1 MKKLLKGLAIVA
13 AVLLA
18 VAAVVFFLGRH
29 RIYSTPDWYRHERL
43 DPARRAAAANSVDQ
57 KLIAARSGIAQAY
70 ADQTR
75 SARGGQSATTVPSS
89 QFALELSEEEINAWI
104 PKWEQELNWKKK
116 LGNYLDEPSIFFRE
130 HELILAAPVKEWNS
144 IVSLHF
150 VPAIQDGKLQVTLS
164 DVMAGTLPL
173 PRMAWDKYQQKL
185 ETSLSA
191 KLPELQEEAEID
203 PHGGANSAAVQA
215 ALAELLLNTLHDRPS
230 EPVLFV
236 PDNLSGRAKSLPVK
250 ITGIAVADKSMTLT
264 VEPMNAEER
273 ATLLKHLRAPFP
285 SDTADTR

>member
-13 AVLLA
+13 AVLLG

-29 RIYSTPDWYRHERL
+29 RIYSTPDWYRHVRL

-75 SARGGQSATTVPSS
+75 SARSGQPATSAPAS
-89 QFALELSEEEINAWI
+89 QFALELTEDEINAWI
-104 PKWEQELNWKKK
+104 PKWEQELSWNKK

-130 HELILAAPVKEWNS
+130 HELIVAAPVKEWNS

-150 VPAIQDGKLQVTLS
+150 VPAIQNGKLQVTLS

-173 PRMAWDKYQQKL
+173 PRMSWDKYAQKL
-185 ETSLSA
+185 EASLSA
-191 KLPELQEEAEID
+191 KLPELQEQADID
-203 PHGGANSAAVQA
+203 PHGGANGAAVQA

-236 PDNLSGRAKSLPVK
+236 PDNLSGRSRSLPVK
-250 ITGIAVADKSMTLT
+250 IGDIAVADKSMTLT
-264 VEPMNAEER
+264 VEPMNADER
-273 ATLLKHLRAPFP
+273 AALLKRLRAPLTTE
-285 SDTADTR
+285 TADSR